1 MEKKPELKAKEL
13 LKKLNTYVKE
23 NNTEIEAID
32 QKVTQFTEELMVLRD
47 KSKNAKSKV
56 EKALIMETQFSTWLA
71 KAVAVRVESQ
81 NCNDAAISLGYQ
93 SRFLKFVSKGEVKPG
108 IVGLMDSSA
117 IVQET
122 QNSTKKNFSFMAEA
136 MKSMDDGNY
145 AEHAQAFGVD

>member
-1 MEKKPELKAKEL
+1 
-13 LKKLNTYVKE
+13 
-23 NNTEIEAID
+23 
-32 QKVTQFTEELMVLRD
+32 
-47 KSKNAKSKV
+47 
-56 EKALIMETQFSTWLA
+56 METQFSTWLA
-71 KAVAVRVESQ
+71 KAVAVRAESQ